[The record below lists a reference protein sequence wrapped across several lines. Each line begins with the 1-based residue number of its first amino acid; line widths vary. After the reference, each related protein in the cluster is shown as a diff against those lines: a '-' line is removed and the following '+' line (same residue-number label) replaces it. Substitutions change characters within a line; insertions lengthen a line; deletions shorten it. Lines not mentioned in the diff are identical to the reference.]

1 MGYEKGI
8 ICLLIMHLLVSSACN
23 RDDQSFQEDNNLSFN
38 DTNLQGD
45 WKRTAQYISQANDSL
60 GILMPTEDLF
70 SQFEACRKDDII
82 RYQKGDGQT
91 ENIYFW
97 GIGEM
102 ACHSQ
107 IANSFFEIGTWNIV
121 ESGKL
126 IHSYS
131 DIKEPFMVVILKS
144 QRLLV
149 RRESG
154 VESAEGTI
162 YEFTEYV
169 RAR

>member
-23 RDDQSFQEDNNLSFN
+23 SDDQSSQEENNLAFN

-45 WKRTAQYISQANDSL
+45 WKRTAQYIGQVNDSL
-60 GILMPTEDLF
+60 GILIPTEDLF

-82 RYQKGDGQT
+82 RYQKGDEQT

-97 GIGEM
+97 GIGEV

-107 IANSFFEIGTWNIV
+107 IANSFREIGIWNME

-126 IHSYS
+126 THSFS
-131 DIKEPFMVVILKS
+131 DINKSLTLIILRTQMLLTRNDPGTKAQGGMV
-144 QRLLV
+144 
-149 RRESG
+149 
-154 VESAEGTI
+154 
-162 YEFTEYV
+162 YEFNEYERV
-169 RAR
+169 R